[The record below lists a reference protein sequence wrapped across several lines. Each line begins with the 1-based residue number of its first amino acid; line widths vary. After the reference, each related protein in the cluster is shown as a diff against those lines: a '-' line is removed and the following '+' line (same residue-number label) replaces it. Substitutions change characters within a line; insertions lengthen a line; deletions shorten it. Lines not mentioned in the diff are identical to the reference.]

1 MKTRTVVHI
10 ALNAKNERVGNLV
23 EVAGRFIPFEGWC
36 FTQRSDAWSC
46 RSAMG
51 WIDNDYGTESTLKK
65 WKKDAAKFDKAVR
78 FQRVT
83 LIGESK

>member
-23 EVAGRFIPFEGWC
+23 EVAGRLIPFGGGSLGLACWTKRKASTWIEADWH
-36 FTQRSDAWSC
+36 T
-46 RSAMG
+46 MG
-51 WIDNDYGTESTLKK
+51 SLKEWKDYCKEAS
-65 WKKDAAKFDKAVR
+65 KAVR
-78 FQRVT
+78 FQRIT

>member
-10 ALNAKNERVGNLV
+10 ALNSKNERVGNLV

-36 FTQRSDAWSC
+36 FTQRSEIWAC
-46 RSAMG
+46 RSASE
-51 WIDNDYGTESTLKK
+51 WINCDYGTVSTLKK
-65 WKKDAAKFDKAVR
+65 WKKESAEFDSAVR

-83 LIGESK
+83 LIGETK

>member
-10 ALNAKNERVGNLV
+10 ALNAKNQRVGNLV
-23 EVAGRFIPFEGWC
+23 EAAGRLIPFEGWC
-36 FTQRSDAWSC
+36 FTHRSEMWGC
-46 RSAMG
+46 RAASE
-51 WIDNDYGTESTLKK
+51 WIDDDYNTESTLKK
-65 WKKDAAKFDKAVR
+65 WKKDAAKFYKAVR

>member
-23 EVAGRFIPFEGWC
+23 EVAGRLIPFDGWC
-36 FTQRSDAWSC
+36 FTLLSEMWGC
-46 RSAMG
+46 RTASE
-51 WIDNDYGTESTLKK
+51 WICNYYYAECSLKK
-65 WKKDAAKFDKAVR
+65 WKKVAAKFDKAVR

>member
-1 MKTRTVVHI
+1 M
-10 ALNAKNERVGNLV
+10 V

-46 RSAMG
+46 RSAME
-51 WIDNDYGTESTLKK
+51 WIDGYYNTESTLKK
-65 WKKDAAKFDKAVR
+65 WKKHASEFDGAVR
-78 FQRVT
+78 FQRIT